1 MTPIVGGRG
10 MSADRTSDDADD
22 ADLPAVE
29 RDAVS
34 TGAAADSA
42 DWDERLKGLPRLL
55 RFAMLING
63 NARHINQRLIAE
75 INELCP
81 NLSLNAA
88 WAPTPAVGPGLALA
102 VELARRAVT
111 QNEPILRSL
120 ADCVRLL
127 CLPLP
132 RDATYFEE
140 YRRAGR
146 ALVQGFHMT
155 SRYAEEQ
162 LRCDLERFTFGWAAL
177 PACTDLLSKNLP
189 AAVNATMLGGTMAAA
204 RIAAVKAAARRR
216 AEEEKRRKE
225 EEDEKVAEA
234 SQQVSSPAVEAIP

>member
-42 DWDERLKGLPRLL
+42 DLDERLKGLPRLL
-55 RFAMLING
+55 RFAMLISG

-75 INELCP
+75 INELCS
-81 NLSLNAA
+81 NLPLNAA
-88 WAPTPAVGPGLALA
+88 WAATPDVGTGLALA
-102 VELARRAVT
+102 AELDRRAVT
-111 QNEPILRSL
+111 QNEPTLRSL

-127 CLPLP
+127 CLPVP

-140 YRRAGR
+140 YRRVLIG
-146 ALVQGFHMT
+146 VG
-155 SRYAEEQ
+155 S
-162 LRCDLERFTFGWAAL
+162 
-177 PACTDLLSKNLP
+177 
-189 AAVNATMLGGTMAAA
+189 
-204 RIAAVKAAARRR
+204 RRR
-216 AEEEKRRKE
+216 SAR
-225 EEDEKVAEA
+225 
-234 SQQVSSPAVEAIP
+234 